1 VIAMKKDLKD
11 AIKVLSSLEED
22 LTVPK
27 NVRDGVKEVIGILK
41 EKKKDTSLKVNKALH
56 ILEEVSSDMNM
67 EPYTRTQLM
76 NVVSLLEKL

>member
-1 VIAMKKDLKD
+1 MKKEKLKD
-11 AIKVLSSLEED
+11 VIKVLSSLEED
-22 LTVPK
+22 VTVPK
-27 NVRDGVKEVIGILK
+27 NVRESVKKVISVLK
-41 EKKKDTSLKVNKALH
+41 GGGKEMSLKVNKALH